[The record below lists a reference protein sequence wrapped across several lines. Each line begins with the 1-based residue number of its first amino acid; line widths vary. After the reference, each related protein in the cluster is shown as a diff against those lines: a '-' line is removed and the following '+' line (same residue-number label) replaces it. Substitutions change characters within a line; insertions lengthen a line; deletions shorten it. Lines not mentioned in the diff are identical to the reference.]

1 MVGCNGVEPLFDAYQ
16 ASVLTV
22 GRTSHTLVVLGGV
35 EPPTSTLSE
44 LRSNQLNY
52 NTIIFCSRLLILQ
65 RHLSD
70 WLILPTLLLANN
82 S

>member
-1 MVGCNGVEPLFDAYQ
+1 MVGCSGVEPLFDAYQ

-52 NTIIFCSRLLILQ
+52 NTI
-65 RHLSD
+65 
-70 WLILPTLLLANN
+70 
-82 S
+82 